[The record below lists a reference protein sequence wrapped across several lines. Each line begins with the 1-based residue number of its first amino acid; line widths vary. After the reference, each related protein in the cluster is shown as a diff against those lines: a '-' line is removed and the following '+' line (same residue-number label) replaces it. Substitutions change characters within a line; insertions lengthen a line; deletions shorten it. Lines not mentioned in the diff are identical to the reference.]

1 MSPIFFLFFVFFLF
15 CFVFFNLDG
24 LLKRLGYWIEKF
36 RWATWGFFF
45 VGSVHLMT
53 QVFFFY
59 WTPAVVLLPPYAAA
73 LMGLWV
79 AVGTETRRPVR
90 AADPSD
96 GERPL
101 ETASPWTD
109 DAFCIPVASVCQ
121 W

>member
-1 MSPIFFLFFVFFLF
+1 MGHL
-15 CFVFFNLDG
+15 
-24 LLKRLGYWIEKF
+24 
-36 RWATWGFFF
+36 GFFF
-45 VGSVHLMT
+45 CWVSPLNDPG
-53 QVFFFY
+53 FFFY

>member
-1 MSPIFFLFFVFFLF
+1 
-15 CFVFFNLDG
+15 
-24 LLKRLGYWIEKF
+24 
-36 RWATWGFFF
+36 
-45 VGSVHLMT
+45 MT

-96 GERPL
+96 GEIKAAGNSLSLDGRRL
-101 ETASPWTD
+101 LYTGG
-109 DAFCIPVASVCQ
+109 FCMPVVMERSGGG
-121 W
+121 